1 MTTLKGITVS
11 LATKVDEEALNLYL
25 DEIKQEVLD
34 TWGDVKVDY
43 TSIEDY
49 LKEKIDVD
57 YLIEKGIIEIIVE

>member
-1 MTTLKGITVS
+1 MTTLKGIMVS

-43 TSIEDY
+43 TSVEDY

>member
-11 LATKVDEEALNLYL
+11 LATKVDEVALNLYL
-25 DEIKQEVLD
+25 DEIKQGVLD

>member
-25 DEIKQEVLD
+25 DEIEQEVLD

>member
-25 DEIKQEVLD
+25 DEIEQEVSD